1 LQVTVIFTAGEERK
15 RRRSW
20 ARRRQWRVEGT
31 RRHCSSTVQAVL
43 EVSLF
48 NPWSFR
54 PNAPHCSSTVH
65 AVPEAFL
72 CNSWSFRVYFVN
84 FKLLM

>member
-1 LQVTVIFTAGEERK
+1 LVAGDGDLH
-15 RRRSW
+15 RRRGKEEEKKLSQTPPVVV
-20 ARRRQWRVEGT
+20 ARGGT
-31 RRHCSSTVQAVL
+31 RRHCSSTVQ
-43 EVSLF
+43 
-48 NPWSFR
+48 
-54 PNAPHCSSTVH
+54 